1 MEIVGYSDPLS
12 VAPGDSIRFMI
23 STRARS
29 FAAALVRL
37 AGAGGPDEIPSDVD
51 GEYAGRAQ
59 ELRPGSYILVE
70 RTPPLE
76 AGAGFTLETWVW
88 PTAPGGRP
96 QALAGCYDGARGYAL
111 ALDDVGAAALY
122 LDGQVVAAG
131 EPLRRRAWHRVTATY
146 DAASGRARVVQQ
158 PLREWPGAAECVAA
172 ESAVEPWSPA
182 TVPFLLAAWGN
193 PTHAHFNGKLEAPRL
208 LDADGVLVAG
218 WGLGGD
224 HGSEHVE
231 DLSGSGRHGRCV
243 NLPMRAVTGHTW
255 CGRTTNAGQ
264 APDDYASIWFHD
276 DDLEDA
282 QWEPSFELRVPES
295 LPSGAYA
302 MRVSTANAND
312 ELPFFVRPSR
322 GTATADIAVLMPTL
336 SYLAYGNEHNSWA
349 NPIPATPGLDQILA
363 SVGER
368 DRYMHEQRLKS
379 IYEMHT
385 DGSGVAYASRRRP
398 LVNMRSDYAMPLLLG
413 GPHQFPADMELLEWL
428 DQREHEYDV
437 LSDEDLHTDGVEL
450 LASYRVLLTGSH
462 PEYWTQQMLDAL
474 ERWLAQG
481 GRLMYLGGNG
491 FYWVT
496 SIFPSK
502 PHVLEVR
509 RGHAGTGV
517 WRSEPGEVHH
527 ASTGEPG
534 GLWRFRGR
542 APQRVAGIGFTAQ
555 GFDES
560 LPYRRTPASREP
572 RVAWIFDGVEGDE
585 FGTHGSVLGGA
596 AGFEIDRFDTELGTP
611 PHAVVLAVARGFSD
625 VYQAT
630 SEDIL
635 TSDSKQG
642 GTVSPLVRSDVVFFE
657 TQNGGAVFSTGSIAW
672 CGALLIDDGDNAVAR
687 ITENV
692 LRRFA
697 RAGPVDRE

>member
-1 MEIVGYSDPLS
+1 MVN
-12 VAPGDSIRFMI
+12 
-23 STRARS
+23 TRAPS

-37 AGAGGPDEIPSDVD
+37 AGAGGPDEIPSDLD
-51 GEYAGRAQ
+51 GEYVGRAQ
-59 ELRPGSYILVE
+59 ELRPGSYIVVE
-70 RTPPLE
+70 DTPPLE
-76 AGAGFTLETWVW
+76 AGAGFTLEAWVW

-96 QALAGCYDGARGYAL
+96 QALAGCYDGTQGYAL
-111 ALDDVGAAALY
+111 VADDVGAAALY
-122 LDGQVVAAG
+122 LDGQVVAVG
-131 EPLRRRAWHRVTATY
+131 EPLRRRAWHHVTASY

-158 PLREWPGAAECVAA
+158 PLKEWPGAAERAAA
-172 ESAVEPWSPA
+172 EAAVEPWSPA
-182 TVPFLLAAWGN
+182 AAPFLLAAWGN
-193 PTHAHFNGKLEAPRL
+193 PADAHFNGKLEEPRL

-218 WGLGGD
+218 WDHGGD
-224 HGSEHVE
+224 YASEHVE
-231 DLSGSGRHGRCV
+231 DLSGGGRHGRCV

-255 CGRTTNAGQ
+255 CGRTTDAGQ

-282 QWEPSFELRVPES
+282 RWEPSFELRVPES

-302 MRVSTANAND
+302 MRVSTADADD

-379 IYEMHT
+379 IYELHT
-385 DGSGVAYASRRRP
+385 DGSGVAYASRLRP

-428 DQREHEYDV
+428 DSREHRYDV
-437 LSDEDLHTDGVEL
+437 LTDEDLHTEGVEL

-462 PEYWTQQMLDAL
+462 PEYWTQEMLDAL
-474 ERWLAQG
+474 EGWLARG

-496 SIFPSK
+496 SIFRSK

-542 APQRVAGIGFTAQ
+542 APQRVAGVGFTAQ

-560 LPYRRTPASREP
+560 LPTGEPPRAENRASRGSSTVSKTTSSACTAPFSAAPPGSRSTVSTQNSGRPRMRSCSRSRVDSATSTRRHRRTSSPLTRNRGELSAHPSARTLSSSNSRRRRCLLHGVDRLVRRAPHRRWRQCCRADNGERASTVRTCRAGGRE
-572 RVAWIFDGVEGDE
+572 ITTTTDF
-585 FGTHGSVLGGA
+585 
-596 AGFEIDRFDTELGTP
+596 
-611 PHAVVLAVARGFSD
+611 LAV
-625 VYQAT
+625 
-630 SEDIL
+630 
-635 TSDSKQG
+635 
-642 GTVSPLVRSDVVFFE
+642 
-657 TQNGGAVFSTGSIAW
+657 
-672 CGALLIDDGDNAVAR
+672 
-687 ITENV
+687 
-692 LRRFA
+692 RRA
-697 RAGPVDRE
+697 P